1 MNCPV
6 NVFSNIV
13 DFGLMGKFFDD
24 YSYWKIDLYD
34 SEKGFTFSIDVYIIV
49 DSNTIEISPKL
60 STEII
65 FDKKISEG
73 ELVRIDNKLYRN
85 VDIKIE
91 SKDFAECLVISQKVL
106 NDINIQ
112 LLKALCKSEVATEK
126 VV

>member
-49 DSNTIEISPKL
+49 DSNTKMVHPKL
-60 STEII
+60 RDEVI
-65 FDKKISEG
+65 FDKKISDG
-73 ELVRIDNKLYRN
+73 ELVSIDDQLYRSLN
-85 VDIKIE
+85 IKIE
-91 SKDFAECLVISQKVL
+91 SKGFTDCLDISQKVL
-106 NDINIQ
+106 NNINIQ